1 MASDAVGSP
10 TASRLGLGV
19 TTAVCYLPA
28 VALWLLLGNRLPG
41 GRWFAIHLFTLGV
54 VTNLVAVFMPHFA
67 AALTHAA
74 SDVGFGMR
82 GRLVLLNAGVIAT
95 LSGRLVSAKWV
106 IAFGAG
112 LVSAAILWLYLDL
125 RRLRKGAL
133 GSRFAFVVRAYERAC
148 AALLHGAFLGAIMGA
163 GVLPGPWRQGV
174 RLAHLHLNLLGWA
187 GLTLLATL
195 VTFGPVIARV
205 QMEPGA
211 TTLAAR
217 NLPRA
222 AVAVTVAAVA
232 LVFAGRADAIGH
244 VARWV
249 AGAALVTFA
258 MSALGLMLIAV
269 RATRR
274 GPASSAS
281 SLLMA
286 SFLSWGA
293 AMGLDIV
300 GVVSGSSRLLDAAGV
315 IFLGGVLLQTILAAL
330 QQVVPVLLGGDA
342 PTRRTASAAL
352 APLRRTRLAAINAGV
367 AIASGVTLAGPAL
380 GNAGAVA
387 AQTGWL
393 ALAMGTGA
401 TLGLLARARIAV
413 ARSLRVG

>member
-1 MASDAVGSP
+1 MCSQRSDES
-10 TASRLGLGV
+10 SRLLLGV
-19 TTAVCYLPA
+19 ITAACYLPA
-28 VALWLLLGNRLPG
+28 IALWLLLGNRLPG

-54 VTNLVAVFMPHFA
+54 ATNLVAVFMPHFA
-67 AALTHAA
+67 AALTHTA
-74 SDVGFGMR
+74 SDVGFGMS
-82 GRLVLLNAGVIAT
+82 GRLVLLNTGVIAT
-95 LSGRLVSAKWV
+95 LGGRLVSAKWV

-148 AALLHGAFLGAIMGA
+148 AALLHGALLGAIMGA
-163 GVLPGPWRQGV
+163 GLPGPWHQGV

-187 GLTLLATL
+187 GLALLATL

-211 TTLAAR
+211 VKLAAR

-232 LVFAGRADAIGH
+232 LIFAGRADAIGH

-258 MSALGLMLIAV
+258 MSALGLMLLAV

-281 SLLMA
+281 SLLTRADLVRMMA
-286 SFLSWGA
+286 RDDSLIADGVKDAIGILGA
-293 AMGLDIV
+293 DAFEKLEIDVREGIV
-300 GVVSGSSRLLDAAGV
+300 SLQGKADRKSTKTLAARLAERVPGVVEVRDDLAYAFDEGKDFAIELDPTISR
-315 IFLGGVLLQTILAAL
+315 
-330 QQVVPVLLGGDA
+330 
-342 PTRRTASAAL
+342 
-352 APLRRTRLAAINAGV
+352 N
-367 AIASGVTLAGPAL
+367 
-380 GNAGAVA
+380 
-387 AQTGWL
+387 
-393 ALAMGTGA
+393 
-401 TLGLLARARIAV
+401 
-413 ARSLRVG
+413 

>member
-1 MASDAVGSP
+1 MCSQRSDES
-10 TASRLGLGV
+10 SRLLLGV
-19 TTAVCYLPA
+19 TTAACYLPA

-54 VTNLVAVFMPHFA
+54 VTNLVAAFMPHFA
-67 AALTHAA
+67 AALTHVVA
-74 SDVGFGMR
+74 DVGFGMR
-82 GRLVLLNAGVIAT
+82 GRLVLLNTGVVAT
-95 LSGRLVSAKWV
+95 LGGRLVSAKWV
-106 IAFGAG
+106 IALGAG

-163 GVLPGPWRQGV
+163 GLPGPWHQGV

-187 GLTLLATL
+187 GLALLATL

-211 TTLAAR
+211 ATLAAR

-232 LVFAGRADAIGH
+232 LLFAGRADAIGH

-249 AGAALVTFA
+249 AGVALVTYA
-258 MSALGLMLIAV
+258 VSALGLMLLAV

-330 QQVVPVLLGGDA
+330 QQVVPVLWGGDA
-342 PTRRTASAAL
+342 STRRTASAAL
-352 APLRRTRLAAINAGV
+352 APLRRTRVAAINAGV
-367 AIASGVTLAGPAL
+367 AIASGVTLAGPAW

-387 AQTGWL
+387 AQTGWV

-401 TLGLLARARIAV
+401 TLALLARARMAV
-413 ARSLRVG
+413 ARSGGVANP